1 MSDTFGTP
9 ARRESVDAI
18 ILGAMD
24 EEVAPFLALAAES
37 GDVPEPHEVGRAR
50 LWRLALNG
58 RDVLLVRS
66 GIGTVNAAAATVIAL
81 HEAAPAAILSTGSA
95 GGLGGKCHVGDVV
108 IGASCTYSAADA
120 RAFGYELGQV
130 PGMPVDYPGDADL
143 LERAASAD
151 LTDIIAGA
159 NVVTGQVVSGDVFV
173 DGDRLPP
180 LRAAF
185 PDAAATDMES
195 AAIAQVAYS
204 FGVPFLT
211 ARGISD
217 LCGPDAGT
225 EHPQTV
231 DAVSAVAARTVL
243 AALG

>member
-1 MSDTFGTP
+1 MSGPLDAP
-9 ARRESVDAI
+9 ARREAVDAV

-24 EEVAPFLALAAES
+24 EEVAPFLAAAAAS
-37 GDVPEPHEVGRAR
+37 GAVPEPHDVGRAR
-50 LWRLALNG
+50 LWRLAIEG

-81 HEAAPAAILSTGSA
+81 HEVAPAVILSTGSA
-95 GGLGGKCHVGDVV
+95 GGLGGTCHVGDVV
-108 IGASCTYSAADA
+108 VGASCTYSAADA
-120 RAFGYELGQV
+120 RAFGYALGQV
-130 PGMPVDYPGDADL
+130 PGMPVDYPGDAGL
-143 LERAASAD
+143 LARAAGAD
-151 LTDIIAGA
+151 LGDIIESAA
-159 NVVTGQVVSGDVFV
+159 VVTGQVVSGDVFV
-173 DGDRLPP
+173 DGERLPP

-195 AAIAQVAYS
+195 AAIAQVAFS

-231 DAVSAVAARTVL
+231 DAVSAVAARTIL
-243 AALG
+243 TALG

>member
-1 MSDTFGTP
+1 MSDGFGTP
-9 ARRESVDAI
+9 TRRESVDAV

-24 EEVAPFLALAAES
+24 EEVAPFLELAAES
-37 GDVPEPHEVGRAR
+37 GSVPEPHDVGRAR
-50 LWRLALNG
+50 LWRLAIRG

-66 GIGTVNAAAATVIAL
+66 GIGMVNAAAAAVVAL
-81 HEAAPAAILSTGSA
+81 HEVAPAAILSTGSA

-120 RAFGYELGQV
+120 RAFGYALGQV

-143 LERAASAD
+143 LARACRAT
-151 LTDIIAGA
+151 LGDIIDGA
-159 NVVTGQVVSGDVFV
+159 TVVTGQVVSGDVFV
-173 DGDRLPP
+173 DGERLPP

-195 AAIAQVAYS
+195 AAIAQVAFS

-225 EHPQTV
+225 EHPLTV
-231 DAVSAVAARTVL
+231 EAVSAVAARTVL
-243 AALG
+243 TALP